1 MNTESSNPQSTL
13 RGRSGIPGASLA
25 TATNGAGPGVARE
38 SSHLMADLGDMIK
51 SVTPFSA
58 DDLAQAKDK
67 ISARVIAARDSVV
80 KFGGDV
86 ATRARTTAAATDTY
100 VHEKPWQAIG
110 IGAAAGLL
118 IGLLLARRP

>member
-1 MNTESSNPQSTL
+1 MNTESSNPQSSL
-13 RGRSGIPGASLA
+13 RNRNEASSLSP
-25 TATNGAGPGVARE
+25 ATNGSGSGLARE
-38 SSHLMADLGDMIK
+38 SSHLMSDLGDMIK
-51 SVTPFSA
+51 SATPFSA
-58 DDLAQAKDK
+58 DDLARAKAS
-67 ISARVIAARDSVV
+67 ITARVTAARDSVV

-86 ATRARTTAAATDTY
+86 ATRARSTATATDAY